1 MPKLCVKYICYMCTI
16 VTLLSDKEIIL
27 LGIQPSPKNLA
38 ILLTLCESLVLEIQT
53 QEILQAN
60 LILMKVLVRIA
71 KNPIKLECIQFGQLF
86 FVILFV
92 CFFHFRGRMLLLLFS
107 EGEVSPFKVCLLHR
121 ANSVS

>member
-27 LGIQPSPKNLA
+27 PKNLA

-86 FVILFV
+86 LVILFV
-92 CFFHFRGRMLLLLFS
+92 CCFFHLRGRMLLLLFS
-107 EGEVSPFKVCLLHR
+107 EGDVSPFKVCLLHR
-121 ANSVS
+121 ANSV

>member
-1 MPKLCVKYICYMCTI
+1 MCTI

-27 LGIQPSPKNLA
+27 PKNLA

-86 FVILFV
+86 FGYF
-92 CFFHFRGRMLLLLFS
+92 
-107 EGEVSPFKVCLLHR
+107 VCLLFFSFKGKDVVVVVFGR
-121 ANSVS
+121 GCLPL

>member
-1 MPKLCVKYICYMCTI
+1 MCTI

-86 FVILFV
+86 FVILSV
-92 CFFHFRGRMLLLLFS
+92 CFFSF
-107 EGEVSPFKVCLLHR
+107 
-121 ANSVS
+121 